1 MSRGKKQV
9 QVKVKNGDIARAL
22 KKFKRKVRDSEHLL
36 ELKKRTEYLKPS
48 VKKRLLRNEAIR
60 MNKFAVLKEKEQ
72 RWHS

>member
-9 QVKVKNGDIARAL
+9 QVKVKNGDIARAI

-36 ELKKRTEYLKPS
+36 ELKKRTHYLKPS

-60 MNKFAVLKEKEQ
+60 MNKFAVLKEKEE
-72 RWHS
+72 RGHS

>member
-36 ELKKRTEYLKPS
+36 EFKKRTEYLKPS

-60 MNKFAVLKEKEQ
+60 MNKFAVLKEKEE
-72 RWHS
+72 RGHS